1 MQGPHNNLLR
11 HICTMTR
18 SYVCR
23 DVCRDFFTRVKWF
36 IQATSYPRPQTEEII
51 MGQLRLV
58 GSWKLYVSF
67 AKEPYKRDDILQK
80 RPIIL
85 RSLRIVATPPHIKTI
100 TTVRICN
107 KFSRE
112 APYISNTFS
121 RESPNVHECFQVC
134 KRSPRHS
141 KDRTIKSSDLEIHI
155 SNREISIVFLS
166 DGDSVYTPTIKSSEL
181 EIQIFEVWSPPW
193 VGWLDMQTNESRTLS
208 MCHEHYPYV
217 TNSQSALLH
226 EWIGRTNETNERGPL
241 NVTPNTTGCA
251 GWRRV
256 IGCLISVC
264 HFPQKSPTISGSF
277 L

>member
-1 MQGPHNNLLR
+1 MIGPFGTPYQMQGPHNNLLR
-11 HICTMTR
+11 QICTMTR

-155 SNREISIVFLS
+155 SNREISIVFWVTGTPFTHLRSNRQISRSKYLKS
-166 DGDSVYTPTIKSSEL
+166 DLLREWGGYTCRQMSHEL
-181 EIQIFEVWSPPW
+181 YPCV
-193 VGWLDMQTNESRTLS
+193 TNTTHMSRTLS
-208 MCHEHYPYV
+208 
-217 TNSQSALLH
+217 LL
-226 EWIGRTNETNERGPL
+226 
-241 NVTPNTTGCA
+241 
-251 GWRRV
+251 
-256 IGCLISVC
+256 S
-264 HFPQKSPTISGSF
+264 SMSG
-277 L
+277 